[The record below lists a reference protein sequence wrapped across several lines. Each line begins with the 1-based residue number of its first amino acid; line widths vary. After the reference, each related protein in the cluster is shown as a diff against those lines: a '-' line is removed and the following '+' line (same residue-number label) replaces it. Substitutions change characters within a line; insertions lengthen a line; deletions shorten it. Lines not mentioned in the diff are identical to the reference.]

1 MISDCT
7 LLQNWE
13 ERYQRLDR
21 SPFPK
26 FEPVNVKG
34 NFEPFFQS
42 SGVPT
47 LAFHCFDEGWNP
59 NNPHYHSTA
68 FTKKD
73 SVENFLELDA
83 DLNVLASL
91 AKYVLSGRKDKLGN
105 GMFAFFE
112 KREQILSYK
121 RCNVLLFPNCSY

>member
-1 MISDCT
+1 
-7 LLQNWE
+7 LQNWE

-26 FEPVNVKG
+26 FEPVNVNG

-59 NNPHYHSTA
+59 NYPHFHSTA

-73 SVENFLELDA
+73 SVDNFLELDK
-83 DLNVLASL
+83 DLDVLASL

-105 GMFAFFE
+105 PLGIYPF
-112 KREQILSYK
+112 I
-121 RCNVLLFPNCSY
+121 